1 MLGCVKRLVTL
12 LLVGSG
18 LSLACGGGS
27 PEPGTSS
34 TRSTASG
41 GGRTLASSP
50 KSGVATYYDADGSGN
65 CSFDAS
71 PGDLDVT
78 AMALPEYDASA
89 SCGACLLVKGP
100 KGEVTVRVTDS
111 CPGCEGSGIN
121 LDLSAQAFA
130 KIAEPRD
137 GRIDVTYELVSCA
150 TAGNVAYRFK
160 DGSSKWWTAIQ
171 IRNHRVPIA
180 KVEYRKDGAWVAMS
194 RESYNY
200 FVEASGVGDQP
211 DGLTLRVTAT
221 DGQVIEDTLSG
232 GVEDDKTVNGTRQ
245 FD

>member
-1 MLGCVKRLVTL
+1 MGPC
-12 LLVGSG
+12 
-18 LSLACGGGS
+18 LSLACGGGN

-50 KSGVATYYDADGSGN
+50 KDGVATFYDADGSGN

-78 AMALPEYDASA
+78 AMAMPEYDASA

-111 CPGCEGSGIN
+111 CPGCEGNGIN

-130 KIAEPRD
+130 KIADPKD

-150 TAGNVAYRFK
+150 TSGNVAYRFK

-171 IRNHRVPIA
+171 VQNHRVPVA
-180 KVEYRKDGAWVAMS
+180 KLEYRKDGAWVAMS

-200 FVEASGVGDQP
+200 FVEANGVGDQP
-211 DGLTLRVTAT
+211 GGLTLRVTAA
-221 DGQVIEDTLSG
+221 DSQVIEETLAG
-232 GVEDDKTVNGTRQ
+232 GVEAEKIVRGTKQ
-245 FD
+245 FN